1 MSGLFDALAAALR
14 AEQPVALAEVI
25 EGPPELL
32 GGKLLVLP
40 GPPFETLGTVGD
52 TDLDRVIGRDAM
64 GELAAGLSVTRHYGR
79 HGEARARDVSVFIE
93 SFAPP
98 PRMIIFGAVDFTAAL
113 AKVAKIL
120 GYRVTVCD
128 ARPVFATRARFPMA
142 DEVVVAWPDKHLAEV
157 GASLGPRDA
166 VCVLTHDPKFDV
178 PAIRAALATDVGYL
192 GAMGSR
198 RTHTD
203 RTAPPAR
210 GRGRRGRPGPD
221 HGAHRPGHRGPYSRG
236 DRGLHLRRDHRP
248 ANGPH
253 RPVAPRQ
260 RRTHPPGSRRRH
272 PPGVGL
278 SRRVGAAVL
287 AAGGG
292 SRFSTGPDAAHKLLA
307 PWRGRP
313 LVWAAAA
320 NAVASGLT
328 PVWVVAGAVDLS
340 GHLPDGVAV
349 LSNPAW
355 AEGQATS
362 LQVAVQAA
370 RAAGLDALVV
380 GLGDQPLISPEAWA
394 AVGRRRCS
402 DRRSHLRRGTSQPG
416 QSERRRV
423 GPAPDGGRSGGPGGD
438 QPEAGSRSGGTVPG

>member
-14 AEQPVALAEVI
+14 AEQPVALAEVV
-25 EGPPELL
+25 EGPAELL

-40 GPPFETLGTVGD
+40 GPPFETIGTVGD

-157 GASLGPRDA
+157 GATLGQRDA

-178 PAIRAALATDVGYL
+178 PAIMAALATDVGYL

-203 RTAPPAR
+203 RTARLLEAGVDEADLDRIMGPIGLDIGAR
-210 GRGRRGRPGPD
+210 TPEETAVSICAEIIAQRTGRTAPSLRDSAGPI
-221 HGAHRPGHRGPYSRG
+221 HR
-236 DRGLHLRRDHRP
+236 DL
-248 ANGPH
+248 
-253 RPVAPRQ
+253 
-260 RRTHPPGSRRRH
+260 
-272 PPGVGL
+272 
-278 SRRVGAAVL
+278 
-287 AAGGG
+287 
-292 SRFSTGPDAAHKLLA
+292 
-307 PWRGRP
+307 
-313 LVWAAAA
+313 
-320 NAVASGLT
+320 
-328 PVWVVAGAVDLS
+328 AGA
-340 GHLPDGVAV
+340 
-349 LSNPAW
+349 
-355 AEGQATS
+355 T
-362 LQVAVQAA
+362 LQESA
-370 RAAGLDALVV
+370 
-380 GLGDQPLISPEAWA
+380 
-394 AVGRRRCS
+394 
-402 DRRSHLRRGTSQPG
+402 
-416 QSERRRV
+416 
-423 GPAPDGGRSGGPGGD
+423 
-438 QPEAGSRSGGTVPG
+438 